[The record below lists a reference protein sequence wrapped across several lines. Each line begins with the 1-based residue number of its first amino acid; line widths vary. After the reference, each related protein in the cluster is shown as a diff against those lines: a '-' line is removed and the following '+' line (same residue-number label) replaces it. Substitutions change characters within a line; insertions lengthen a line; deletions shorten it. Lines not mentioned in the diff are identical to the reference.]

1 MTTNQYKKW
10 TKPFVE
16 HPRATKVL
24 LFMNKILTILC
35 YILFPLL
42 LIMEWMTQSD
52 LLLRSFLTAG
62 ISFVAVTLFRK
73 AFNKTRPYEALDIV
87 PLIKK
92 DKKGQSFPSRHVFSV
107 FVIAMCWLY
116 YIPIVGI
123 LLLLVGIIMAWIRV
137 IGGVHYP
144 IDVIAGAMIG
154 MMSGIIGFVL
164 L

>member
-1 MTTNQYKKW
+1 MTANQYKKW

-42 LIMEWMTQSD
+42 LIMEWIAQSD
-52 LLLRSFLTAG
+52 FLLRSFLTAG
-62 ISFVAVTLFRK
+62 ISFVVVTLFRK
-73 AFNKTRPYEALDIV
+73 AFHKPRPYEALDIV
-87 PLIKK
+87 PLIQK

-107 FVIAMCWLY
+107 FVIAMCWFY

-123 LLLLVGIIMAWIRV
+123 LLFFVGIIMALIRV

-144 IDVIAGAMIG
+144 VDVIAGAVIG
-154 MMSGIIGFVL
+154 IVSGIIGFVL
-164 L
+164 I